1 MARLEKIL
9 IVDDTASSRQLLSSM
24 LAAAGYA
31 VEECGDGAQ
40 ALILCSQKRYCMVLL
55 DLMMPVMD
63 GLTACTKLR
72 QSFSYSE
79 LPIMVITSREEF
91 EMLPEVLRAGAND
104 FIAQPINR
112 EVLLAR
118 VHNQLEIFA
127 SARQAERVL
136 EIQSTMMEALPQALA
151 VVAEDGGIV
160 HANKSWRELCG
171 GDGGSSFDQSI
182 QRLYGGDFERQLREL
197 RAEALEDSAVH
208 IDREFTAD
216 TATASTIQVSSRPI
230 ALRRDA
236 PLRLWLLRD
245 VTQARQIERRM
256 HERIRLDSVA
266 LLVKGVAHNFNNIM
280 GGILG
285 AAEILERYLPEGER
299 PQRAMD
305 LIRRGAQ
312 AAAKLTN
319 KLALFSGLGR
329 TTDDMQVDNLEELIG
344 ALALM
349 AQERVGSRVTVSHS
363 VVSGLPKVGIGVA
376 PLIEMTNHILANAIE
391 AIPDSGTIVIAAA
404 RDASGRNVEISIRDT
419 GVGMS
424 AETVSRAFE
433 PFFTTKNL
441 DERNS
446 IGIGGQGLGLW
457 NVYNLLRAC
466 DGDIAVQSALGQGTT
481 VTIKIPLVEEAGL
494 RV

>member
-1 MARLEKIL
+1 
-9 IVDDTASSRQLLSSM
+9 
-24 LAAAGYA
+24 
-31 VEECGDGAQ
+31 
-40 ALILCSQKRYCMVLL
+40 
-55 DLMMPVMD
+55 
-63 GLTACTKLR
+63 
-72 QSFSYSE
+72 
-79 LPIMVITSREEF
+79 
-91 EMLPEVLRAGAND
+91 
-104 FIAQPINR
+104 
-112 EVLLAR
+112 
-118 VHNQLEIFA
+118 
-127 SARQAERVL
+127 
-136 EIQSTMMEALPQALA
+136 
-151 VVAEDGGIV
+151 
-160 HANKSWRELCG
+160 
-171 GDGGSSFDQSI
+171 
-182 QRLYGGDFERQLREL
+182 
-197 RAEALEDSAVH
+197 
-208 IDREFTAD
+208 
-216 TATASTIQVSSRPI
+216 
-230 ALRRDA
+230 
-236 PLRLWLLRD
+236 
-245 VTQARQIERRM
+245 
-256 HERIRLDSVA
+256 
-266 LLVKGVAHNFNNIM
+266 
-280 GGILG
+280 
-285 AAEILERYLPEGER
+285 
-299 PQRAMD
+299 MD

-376 PLIEMTNHILANAIE
+376 PLIEVTNHILANAIE